1 MLAATFDCHVV
12 TIRCNSLHL
21 HSSPLPSPTSICKPI
36 LLKEGKEK
44 QSGYSVEERERLGL
58 ATNVEWAG
66 GKVKGLSIHI
76 ERVYADLDLRPV
88 QEQVRPSKA

>member
-1 MLAATFDCHVV
+1 MRLAATPDPHVA
-12 TIRCNSLHL
+12 TISSNTPPP
-21 HSSPLPSPTSICKPI
+21 HSSAYRSPTSKCEIPDV
-36 LLKEGKEK
+36 KEGKENW
-44 QSGYSVEERERLGL
+44 SGYSVEERERLGL

-88 QEQVRPSKA
+88 QEQV